1 MQPCEVHPVDPQ
13 INLLA
18 TLSWHCPSLNYSQFC
33 AWCCIMND
41 SFGEINMSAAKRSM
55 DRDSLFLK
63 AVLRFS
69 STKDEHEVRIRN
81 VSAGG
86 LMAEIPTNAPRGER
100 VEIKLHSIG
109 WVSGHIAWVTD
120 GRVGIAFDHPINPKD
135 ARKPANAGVRE
146 LPLYLQKLNSTL
158 PPPGKLRRI

>member
-1 MQPCEVHPVDPQ
+1 
-13 INLLA
+13 
-18 TLSWHCPSLNYSQFC
+18 
-33 AWCCIMND
+33 MND
-41 SFGEINMSAAKRSM
+41 SFGEDNMSIAKRGM

-63 AVLRFS
+63 AVLRFPN
-69 STKDEHEVRIRN
+69 TKDEHEVRIRN

-120 GRVGIAFDHPINPKD
+120 GRMGIAFDRPINPKD

-146 LPLYLQKLNSTL
+146 LPLYLQKLNTT
-158 PPPGKLRRI
+158 PPAPGKLRRV

>member
-1 MQPCEVHPVDPQ
+1 
-13 INLLA
+13 
-18 TLSWHCPSLNYSQFC
+18 
-33 AWCCIMND
+33 MND
-41 SFGEINMSAAKRSM
+41 SFGEDNMSIAKRGM

-158 PPPGKLRRI
+158 PPPGNLRRV

>member
-1 MQPCEVHPVDPQ
+1 
-13 INLLA
+13 
-18 TLSWHCPSLNYSQFC
+18 
-33 AWCCIMND
+33 MND
-41 SFGEINMSAAKRSM
+41 SFGEDNMSIAKRGM

-120 GRVGIAFDHPINPKD
+120 GRMGIAFDRPINPKD

-146 LPLYLQKLNSTL
+146 LPLYLQKLNTT
-158 PPPGKLRRI
+158 PPAPGKLHRV

>member
-1 MQPCEVHPVDPQ
+1 
-13 INLLA
+13 
-18 TLSWHCPSLNYSQFC
+18 
-33 AWCCIMND
+33 MND
-41 SFGEINMSAAKRSM
+41 SFGEDNMSIAKRGM

-120 GRVGIAFDHPINPKD
+120 GRMGIAFDRPINPKD

-146 LPLYLQKLNSTL
+146 LPLYLQKLNTT
-158 PPPGKLRRI
+158 PPAPAKLRRV